1 MFDHKLKTQEG
12 HSEIVDCTG
21 KLHDEQ
27 NTKKIETILK
37 TYLQFYIQFPPFPY
51 YKYLYKKQIL
61 KLVLKHFS

>member
-27 NTKKIETILK
+27 NTKKIKEKKNRNYSQNLPAILHTIS
-37 TYLQFYIQFPPFPY
+37 PFP
-51 YKYLYKKQIL
+51 LL
-61 KLVLKHFS
+61 